1 MSFFTTTNNNLYH
14 TSSTD
19 ISPGKTVWKSM
30 NIAQLSNDKLAN
42 ADDVRSEALNHFD
55 SLRYND
61 LSLVDDQPIWCQFE
75 GITCGTVPGTKTYR
89 SIEEI
94 SISHL
99 GLTGSIPRRIE
110 NFESLTSFDIS
121 DNSLIGSI
129 PSSMGNLIKL
139 NFLSLM
145 KNSLTGTIPSE
156 LSSLTAL
163 TRLELSSNFLTMGA
177 MRSVPRTTFAKATL
191 HGFLNLSAN
200 CLAFQ
205 GLHQSQSASATRCPP
220 TMVPTSS
227 KYCS

>member
-1 MSFFTTTNNNLYH
+1 
-14 TSSTD
+14 
-19 ISPGKTVWKSM
+19 M
-30 NIAQLSNDKLAN
+30 NVAQLSNIKLGN
-42 ADDVRSEALNHFD
+42 AGDVRSEAFSHFD
-55 SLRYND
+55 SLRYDD
-61 LSLVDDQPIWCQFE
+61 LSLVDDLPIWCQFE
-75 GITCGTVPGTKTYR
+75 GITCGTIPGTKGYR

-99 GLTGSIPRRIE
+99 GLTGSIPKEIE
-110 NFESLTSFDIS
+110 DFQSLTSFDIS

-139 NFLSLM
+139 RFLSLM

-191 HGFLNLSAN
+191 HGFINLSGN
-200 CLAFQ
+200 CLTFQ

-220 TMVPTSS
+220 TTMPTSCKCRS
-227 KYCS
+227 